1 MYSIINTIVLTPN
14 GQRHLRN
21 SMDYEEM
28 EKLSLVE
35 SKRQTKERKNKGKN
49 MIRPFTFDE
58 EKILWDGLREDK
70 KNENTTN

>member
-1 MYSIINTIVLTPN
+1 MIVLTPN

-21 SMDYEEM
+21 SMDYEEQ
-28 EKLSLVE
+28 EKLSLEE

-49 MIRPFTFDE
+49 MIRPFTLDE

>member
-1 MYSIINTIVLTPN
+1 MIVLTPN

-21 SMDYEEM
+21 SMDYEEQ
-28 EKLSLVE
+28 EKLSLEE

>member
-1 MYSIINTIVLTPN
+1 MIVLTPN

-21 SMDYEEM
+21 SMDYEEQ
-28 EKLSLVE
+28 EKLSLEE

-58 EKILWDGLREDK
+58 EKMLWDGLREDK
-70 KNENTTN
+70 NNEKSIN

>member
-1 MYSIINTIVLTPN
+1 MIVLTPN

-21 SMDYEEM
+21 SMNYEEQ